1 MTYLEECIRKRLTKV
16 GNKIDK
22 GRGIWAQPG
31 YIKDDDW
38 AHLHGEYYA
47 LYHVLYDAGLEV

>member
-1 MTYLEECIRKRLTKV
+1 MSYLEECLRRRLTEV
-16 GNKIDK
+16 ENKIAK
-22 GRGIWAQPG
+22 GKGIWRKPG

-38 AHLHGEYYA
+38 AHLQGEYYA